1 MFRKSVFLESTGF
14 YYQTAMITVNFSI
27 VDWYFTL
34 IWYTQYNVSHW
45 SVFIVMITKI
55 FVSTTNSVFVSQNS
69 TYFTPP
75 PSPSVSSVGVF
86 SKRVVQT
93 GIFLVV
99 IAWSP
104 YKIPALW
111 SLCFFDS
118 SRKTTIKG
126 IYELQC
132 CSKHRGK
139 INERIDSQVMS
150 FAQVCV
156 GACVRL
162 CVSVCAGCCKCA
174 AGLHKTGAINQ
185 HSSAKITQMG
195 AFLAPLSLCTWAI
208 SKWGHW
214 DVKHLR

>member
-75 PSPSVSSVGVF
+75 PQALQCQVSGYFLSMWFKQVY
-86 SKRVVQT
+86 SRSRL
-93 GIFLVV
+93 LVV

-162 CVSVCAGCCKCA
+162 CVSVCAGAVNVRLGYIK
-174 AGLHKTGAINQ
+174 Q
-185 HSSAKITQMG
+185 EQ
-195 AFLAPLSLCTWAI
+195 
-208 SKWGHW
+208 
-214 DVKHLR
+214 